1 MYDESAAH
9 EIAEHLLKR
18 SPADQ
23 TEVVLWAENSQL
35 TRFANNTIHQ
45 HVAEEDAQVTV
56 RAVFGQRVGVASGNQ
71 LDPNSLD
78 EVVDR
83 AAAIARVQPE
93 NPDFESLPAPE
104 IWERTDAYRES
115 TAICTPQRR
124 AEAVAAITDAAAVA
138 GLQAAGA
145 FSTEAVTLAVAN
157 SLGTFTYHPF
167 TVADLHAVAMEDGA
181 SGYATTASTDVDA
194 LDAGTVATEAVDR
207 AVRSRHPRAIEPGE
221 YEVVLEPPAVAE
233 LLDYTAYAGLSGL
246 SVLEERSFLNE
257 LQGQRALD
265 PKLSI
270 WDDGHDRSGIP
281 IPFDFEGVPKRRVLF
296 VDRGTLREAVYD
308 SVTGRRAGVR
318 STGHALP
325 APNTYGPLPM
335 HLVMGAGDHTRDE
348 MIADIK
354 RGLWITRFWYVN
366 IVHPLSVT
374 LTGTTRDGTFLI
386 ENGEVVGPVE
396 NLRFTQS
403 VLEAFKE
410 VPMIGRDRQFIRG
423 WFGGAVVPPLRL
435 ARFTFSGGSAEGS
448 G

>member
-9 EIAEHLLKR
+9 AIAEHVLKR

-23 TEVVLWAENSQL
+23 TEVVLWAESSQL

-56 RAVFGQRVGVASGNQ
+56 RAIFGKRVGVASGNQ
-71 LDPNSLD
+71 LDPENLE

-83 AAAIARVQPE
+83 AATIARVQPE
-93 NPDFESLPAPE
+93 NPDFEGLPGPE

-115 TAICTPQRR
+115 TATCTPQRR
-124 AEAVAAITDAAAVA
+124 AEAVAAITDAAAAA

-145 FSTEAVTLAVAN
+145 FSTETVTLAVAN

-167 TVADLHAVAMEDGA
+167 TVADLHAVAMDDGA

-194 LDAGTVATEAVDR
+194 LDAGTVAAEAVDR
-207 AVRSRHPRAIEPGE
+207 AIRSRHPRTIEPGE

-257 LQGQRALD
+257 LQGQRVLD

-270 WDDGHDRSGIP
+270 WDDGHDRGGIP

-335 HLVMGAGDHTRDE
+335 HLVMGVGDHTRDE
-348 MIADIK
+348 MIADIE

-403 VLEAFKE
+403 VLDAFKE

-435 ARFTFSGGSAEGS
+435 ARFTFSGGSAEGNA
-448 G
+448 